1 MSAEAA
7 AYTFNTSVSSGSQLF
22 TSAVIL
28 GIVFIGGFMLD
39 AIGSFSRNKDLRLR
53 TLLDE
58 TISSDQNTLVIR
70 QDLTKYKN
78 AIPIGLSVNERTG
91 IEFAYS
97 FYLYVAPSTFTGE
110 QKLKHV
116 FHKGYTTPWPLMGP
130 AVFVWSHTNILR
142 VVMNTHKQ
150 PYTYVDIQNI
160 PVEKWFHVVLNC
172 YKSALDVYVN
182 GNLANRIAFKDTVP
196 YQNFEDIILFSQA
209 KLESLRS
216 PVIAAL
222 AEGDAI
228 PIDGA
233 VQGLLSNMKYARY
246 ALSVREIQS
255 LMMEGPSKRQRTTN
269 METPPYFADDWW
281 ANQVPA

>member
-1 MSAEAA
+1 MSANA

-39 AIGSFSRNKDLRLR
+39 ALGTFSRDKDLRLR

-97 FYLYVAPSTFTGE
+97 FYLYISPSNFTGE
-110 QKLKHV
+110 QKLRHV
-116 FHKGYTTPWPLMGP
+116 FHKGYTTAWPLMGP
-130 AVFVWSHTNILR
+130 AVFVWAHTNIMR
-142 VVMNTHKQ
+142 IVMNTHKQ

-172 YKSALDVYVN
+172 YKGALDVYVN

-196 YQNFEDIILFSQA
+196 YQNFQDVILFSQA

-222 AEGDAI
+222 SEGDAI

-233 VQGLLSNMKYARY
+233 VQGMLSNMKYARY
-246 ALSVREIQS
+246 AFSIREIQS
-255 LMMEGPSKRQRTTN
+255 LMMEGPSKRQRITS
-269 METPPYFADDWW
+269 METPPYFADSWW
-281 ANQVPA
+281 ANQVPT